1 MVYADDGWSSWGDW
15 LDSGT
20 IATYKVKYR
29 PFEQARAFVRTLG
42 LRSWEDWLDFAR
54 SDKRPSDIPIKPERT
69 YAKKGW
75 AGMGDWLGKNGSG
88 KPNTPVFVPLNGTL
102 RKNPH

>member
-20 IATYKVKYR
+20 IATYKVEYR

-69 YAKKGW
+69 YAKH
-75 AGMGDWLGKNGSG
+75 AVICAYQRNATQNPARERL
-88 KPNTPVFVPLNGTL
+88 PRPRPRPAVPL
-102 RKNPH
+102 P